1 MSLDLR
7 SKNSNRMCHQV
18 HPFSNLMSLETMNIE
33 SRPVMFK
40 VTRMGWSNLG
50 IGMAK
55 FGPNW
60 PQLELHAS
68 EL

>member
-1 MSLDLR
+1 MS
-7 SKNSNRMCHQV
+7 
-18 HPFSNLMSLETMNIE
+18 IE
-33 SRPVMFK
+33 SRAVLFK

-60 PQLELHAS
+60 PQLNLLAPN
-68 EL
+68 L